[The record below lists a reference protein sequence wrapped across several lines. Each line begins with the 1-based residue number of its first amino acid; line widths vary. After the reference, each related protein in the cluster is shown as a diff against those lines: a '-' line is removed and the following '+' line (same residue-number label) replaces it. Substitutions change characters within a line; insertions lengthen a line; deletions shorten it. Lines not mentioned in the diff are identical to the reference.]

1 MKTAFA
7 ISSLFFGALCLPA
20 SPARAMD
27 VEIGGF
33 YAQVVGGAIGDASV
47 AGSEILDL
55 EVAEGSGYGMT
66 MEFTLPN
73 KWQLELIWDSQDS
86 YLNGN
91 VDGGGQTRL
100 ADTAVNNYLFGGN
113 YYFEQD
119 AFRPYIGF
127 HLGATNLKTDGQ
139 DSDTRFAFSL
149 GGGAKYYLN
158 DSLAL
163 DFRLRWVAT
172 YIDSNSIVYCSLPG
186 SCYVAAAGNT
196 LNQFHLTAGVN
207 FRF

>member
-1 MKTAFA
+1 MKPPFA
-7 ISSLFFGALCLPA
+7 TTFLLVGILCVFA
-20 SPARAMD
+20 SPARALD

-33 YAQVVGGAIGDASV
+33 FAQVVGGDLGDASI
-47 AGSEILDL
+47 AGSEILNL

-66 MEFTLPN
+66 VELTLPN

-86 YLNGN
+86 YLSGN
-91 VDGGGQTRL
+91 VDGGSQTRL
-100 ADTAVNNYLFGGN
+100 ADTSINNYLFGGN
-113 YYFEQD
+113 YYFETD

-127 HLGATNLKTDGQ
+127 HLGATNFKTDGL
-139 DSDTRFAFSL
+139 DSDTRFAFSF

-163 DFRLRWVAT
+163 DVRLRWVAS
-172 YIDSNSIVYCSLPG
+172 YIDSNSVVYCNLPG
-186 SCYVAAAGNT
+186 SCYVATAGDT
-196 LNQFHLTAGVN
+196 MNQFHLTAGVN